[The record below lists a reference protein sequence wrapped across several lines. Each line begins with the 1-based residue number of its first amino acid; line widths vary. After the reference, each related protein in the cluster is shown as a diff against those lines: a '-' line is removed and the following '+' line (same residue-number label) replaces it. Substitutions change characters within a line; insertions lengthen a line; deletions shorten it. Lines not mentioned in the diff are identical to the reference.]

1 MANVKL
7 RGWLLLAL
15 LAAGFPSPGRSA
27 VAAPGNDEGGG
38 ETVEDYLQKLSTIPD
53 VVNRKDPFIQAA
65 APFTVP
71 KDVLSEG
78 VDMSTPVLERYPVT
92 KYEIVATLLGD
103 QYPRALLRLPKE
115 EKGKVLIVREKD
127 KLGNKGG
134 IITKILKDGVSVVQK
149 TRSPLGFID
158 KQETVIR
165 VGTGEPE
172 KKDDKPAEIKQGVA
186 APYAQP
192 YSTGGQVPNPYQR

>member
-1 MANVKL
+1 MKAII
-7 RGWLLLAL
+7 RAMSLLAL
-15 LAAGFPSPGRSA
+15 LGLSASPRASAAE
-27 VAAPGNDEGGG
+27 APGES
-38 ETVEDYLQKLSTIPD
+38 VEEYLQKLSTIPD

-65 APFTVP
+65 APFSVP
-71 KDVLSEG
+71 KETLSEG
-78 VDMSTPVLERYPVT
+78 VDLSVPALERYPLS

-115 EKGKVLIVREKD
+115 EKGKVLIVKEKD

-158 KQETVIR
+158 KQDTIIR
-165 VGTGEPE
+165 VGSAEE
-172 KKDDKPAEIKQGVA
+172 DSKKDEKSAPIIQGAPAPA
-186 APYAQP
+186 AQP
-192 YSTGGQVPNPYQR
+192 FTTGGQGNNPRRR